1 MNKLVAALA
10 AAVLVLGLAACQ
22 HAKPAAAQASNMQL
36 KLYHVP
42 ENQSDQVVK
51 ALHSA
56 LAGNTLDGW
65 LKKQDNGMRVTEP
78 FPGTVM
84 VLAPPEIQASVGTV
98 IHALS
103 DDASKAPPA
112 KARQARN
119 LQFRVHFWVVDMLPG
134 RGADAPA
141 LQPLAPTLDALRKRL
156 GTAHFELADTASATV
171 LEGHTSNFMNTANR
185 HRFEFWVPS
194 ASAGHVQLALKYVD
208 RSPDGFHGLKTS
220 ASMTL
225 GDYVVLAQA
234 AAPKHLPLGHGKPP
248 PTGAMRLLVVRVDK
262 LAAHAD

>member
-1 MNKLVAALA
+1 MNKLVATLA

-22 HAKPAAAQASNMQL
+22 HAQPGTTQASNMQL

-42 ENQSDQVVK
+42 ADQSGHVVK
-51 ALHSA
+51 ALQSA
-56 LAGNTLDGW
+56 LAGNSLGG
-65 LKKQDNGMRVTEP
+65 LLNGMRVTEP

-84 VLAPPEIQASVGTV
+84 VLAPPEIQTSVGKV
-98 IHALS
+98 IPALS

-112 KARQARN
+112 KVRQAQN

-134 RGADAPA
+134 HGADAPA
-141 LQPLAPTLDALRKRL
+141 LKPLAPTLDTLRKRL
-156 GTAHFELADTASATV
+156 GAAHFELADTASATV

-208 RSPDGFHGLKTS
+208 RSPDGFRGLKTS